1 MTPAKPES
9 NLDLFARVKEG
20 KIIEFPVY
28 RLHIKNRAHPID
40 WYTPVKEIGK
50 EETLPPFSYQ
60 QRTVE
65 LVGAEVIATYTTKEY
80 SLAELLNQLNR
91 GMDPVLGR
99 EVQAPKIEELDPAL
113 VAQVYKL
120 TSEYATSKLNAFAQ
134 ERGYD
139 NIYTLCD
146 YRDSMFDKFRIEGLR
161 GYQLRDQVW
170 IALTTYFEEVQNGT
184 KPVPVSISE
193 IDAVFPAMT
202 W

>member
-9 NLDLFARVKEG
+9 DLDLFARVKEG

-80 SLAELLNQLNR
+80 SLSELLNQLNR

>member
-9 NLDLFARVKEG
+9 DLDLFARVKDG

-65 LVGAEVIATYTTKEY
+65 LVGIEVIATYTTKEY
-80 SLAELLNQLNR
+80 SLSELLNQLNR

>member
-9 NLDLFARVKEG
+9 DLDLFARIKDG

-65 LVGAEVIATYTTKEY
+65 LVGIEVIATYTTKEY

>member
-80 SLAELLNQLNR
+80 SLSELLNQLNR

>member
-1 MTPAKPES
+1 MTPATPES
-9 NLDLFARVKEG
+9 DLDLFARVKEG

-65 LVGAEVIATYTTKEY
+65 LVGVEVIATYTTKEY

>member
-9 NLDLFARVKEG
+9 DLDLFARIKDG

-28 RLHIKNRAHPID
+28 RLHIKNRAHPLD
-40 WYTPVKEIGK
+40 WYTPVKEQGK

-60 QRTVE
+60 QRIVE
-65 LVGAEVIATYTTKEY
+65 LVGVEVIATYTTKEY

-120 TSEYATSKLNAFAQ
+120 TSKYATSKLNAFAQ

-139 NIYTLCD
+139 DIYTLCD

-170 IALTTYFEEVQNGT
+170 IALTSYFDQVMAGVV
-184 KPVPVSISE
+184 PVPTSVEE
-193 IDAVFPAMT
+193 IDAQFPAMT

>member
-9 NLDLFARVKEG
+9 DLDLFARVKEG

-65 LVGAEVIATYTTKEY
+65 LVGVEVIATYTTKEY

-170 IALTTYFEEVQNGT
+170 IALITYFEEVQNGT

>member
-1 MTPAKPES
+1 MTPATPES
-9 NLDLFARVKEG
+9 DLDLFARVKEG

-65 LVGAEVIATYTTKEY
+65 LVGVEVIATYTTKEY

-170 IALTTYFEEVQNGT
+170 IALITYFEEVQNGT

>member
-9 NLDLFARVKEG
+9 DLDLFARVKDG

-65 LVGAEVIATYTTKEY
+65 LVGVEVIATYTTKEY

-170 IALTTYFEEVQNGT
+170 IALTSYFSEVMAGT
-184 KPVPVSISE
+184 KPVPTSITE
-193 IDAVFPAMT
+193 IDAQFPAMT

>member
-9 NLDLFARVKEG
+9 DLDLFARVKEG

-65 LVGAEVIATYTTKEY
+65 LVGVEVIATYTTKEY

-139 NIYTLCD
+139 DIYTLCD

>member
-9 NLDLFARVKEG
+9 DLDLFARVKDG

-65 LVGAEVIATYTTKEY
+65 LIGSEVIATYTTKEY
-80 SLAELLNQLNR
+80 SLAELLTQLNR
-91 GMDPVLGR
+91 GMDSILGR
-99 EVQAPKIEELDPAL
+99 EIESPKIEELDPAL

-139 NIYTLCD
+139 DIYTLCD

>member
-9 NLDLFARVKEG
+9 DLDLFARVKDG

-65 LVGAEVIATYTTKEY
+65 LVGTEVIATYTTKEY

-139 NIYTLCD
+139 DIYTLCD